1 MFAKKTLSVEEIES
15 QMALELPARELMTV
29 NDFNNIAASSASN
42 SCSASSGGSLVSVL
56 DIAAAVCI
64 QEAVASSTAT
74 QTIS

>member
-1 MFAKKTLSVEEIES
+1 MKKTLSVEEIES
-15 QMALELPARELMTV
+15 QMALELPARELMTM

-42 SCSASSGGSLVSVL
+42 RCSAGAGNDSLVAAL
-56 DIAAAVCI
+56 NIAAAVCI

>member
-1 MFAKKTLSVEEIES
+1 MKKMLCLEEIES
-15 QMALELPARELMTV
+15 QTVLELPARELMTV

-42 SCSASSGGSLVSVL
+42 SCSASSGGGLVSVL

-74 QTIS
+74 QSVG